1 MVKYLVLILI
11 LLSPT
16 TLHLAHSLTIKSGQV
31 ISSDGKIYDFA
42 SPKEIEFLIKKSK
55 SGGKSMGVF
64 NDNLFLIIDKNI
76 LYIPLQKIVTS
87 TDKQIINLV
96 NKETNIFIKKNII
109 EESDRLIKHRLILG
123 AKKLKRLYLLN
134 KLQNNLNKN
143 TGSYISFYFSF

>member
-87 TDKQIINLV
+87 TDKQIINIV
-96 NKETNIFIKKNII
+96 NKETNIFI
-109 EESDRLIKHRLILG
+109 IKHRLILG

-134 KLQNNLNKN
+134 KLQNNFNKN

>member
-1 MVKYLVLILI
+1 MKLQHKTCVRSSKD
-11 LLSPT
+11 LLFSC
-16 TLHLAHSLTIKSGQV
+16 SLFFDS
-31 ISSDGKIYDFA
+31 GKIYDFA

-96 NKETNIFIKKNII
+96 NKETDIFIKKNII
-109 EESDRLIKHRLILG
+109 EESDRLIKHRLIFG
-123 AKKLKRLYLLN
+123 AKNLKRLYLLN
-134 KLQNNLNKN
+134 KLQNNFNNN
-143 TGSYISFYFSF
+143 TGSYISFYFSLLLQLKCGT